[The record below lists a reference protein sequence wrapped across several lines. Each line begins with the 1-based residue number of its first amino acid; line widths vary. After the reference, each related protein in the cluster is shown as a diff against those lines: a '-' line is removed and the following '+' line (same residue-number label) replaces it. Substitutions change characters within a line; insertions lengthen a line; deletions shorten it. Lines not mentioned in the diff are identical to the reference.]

1 MNPQG
6 FRSLLRCPARRRR
19 SRSTRVPVLGLALA
33 AAVTAAG
40 AEDRADEKVRS
51 VASHMRAAAPSDPF
65 PLVTVIDRDDLELSG
80 AKSVEDLVLRRFG
93 NNVFG
98 LYRPLVFGSGGAAFL
113 VNGRP
118 ISEFIFDLD
127 TLPLSAVERIE
138 LLNGTAAGLYGGHAV
153 AGAINVVLSRDYEG
167 TEIRVG
173 ADRPDAAGGDAE
185 HGSARWGGR
194 VGRGHLTFGVDAIRR
209 KEVRDADR
217 DFSRTAFAPGG
228 PFLGT
233 TGVSLSGNTLEFT
246 IDPGEGEKKLGRY
259 GILGE
264 CSEDVHTGPLTLPA
278 GLGSVCGYAYADSK
292 WLDGYASRERGTLFL
307 AADHALGERADLY
320 FDARAALGE
329 SDFRYAPS
337 VGTFEYTLPEELR
350 SRLAA
355 EHGTDAAKIEPDA
368 TLNHRFVAH
377 GNRDWQTDVE
387 EYDLAV
393 GVRGRFAGG
402 VGHDTVL
409 RLYRYDSL
417 EKGGT
422 FVSEEL
428 IERAIG
434 DGRYDAANPLDPDLA
449 TYGDHWDAVR
459 ETSVRLEH
467 EIVADHKSARV
478 VFDGASFAADT
489 GELRWAAGGELAREK
504 YRNVHEHRDPRG
516 NFVPTAEALGSG
528 GSSAAGKRRRWSA
541 FAEAAFPLRNDWEV
555 GFAARHDDHDD
566 VDPTYAFQVASRYRA
581 SEALALRSRWSK
593 SEVAPDFF
601 DLHQYDALSHP
612 PVLDPKD
619 PSCSRERCQVEYA
632 VDGNPRLEPE
642 DATSLSTGA
651 ALDLGAASFSFD
663 WFRIRTSG
671 APGALSAQLIVD
683 LDAAGKSLPPGSAVM
698 RDSSGTSIDR
708 IMTSKMN
715 IRETDVFGFDLRA
728 GTGWKVGGAD
738 VALDARLLQVTRS
751 EVLVNGEPEPGYFPR
766 QRFHGS
772 LRFTEGPLTALWTLS
787 AISGYSNV
795 RGTGRYEGWAG
806 HDVAVRWSD
815 PFGIEGLGLTA
826 GVLNLGDRGPPT
838 NSADPDDQNLRL
850 DNVLGRTLFLSARM
864 SFGT

>member
-6 FRSLLRCPARRRR
+6 FRSLLRRPARGRR
-19 SRSTRVPVLGLALA
+19 SRPTLVPVLGLALA
-33 AAVTAAG
+33 AAATAA
-40 AEDRADEKVRS
+40 EDEADERVRS
-51 VASHMRAAAPSDPF
+51 VASRLPAAASNADPF

-93 NNVFG
+93 NNLFG
-98 LYRPLVFGSGGAAFL
+98 LYRPLVVGSGGVAFL

-118 ISEFIFDLD
+118 VSDFIVDLD

-138 LLNGTAAGLYGGHAV
+138 LLNGTAAGLHGGHAV
-153 AGAINVVLSRDYEG
+153 AGAINVVLGRDYEG
-167 TEIRVG
+167 TEVRVG
-173 ADRPDAAGGDAE
+173 TDRPDTAGGDAE

-194 VGRGHLTFGVDAIRR
+194 VGRGHLTIGVDAIRR

-217 DFSRTAFAPGG
+217 DYSRTAFVTGG
-228 PFLGT
+228 PILGT
-233 TGVSLSGNTLEFT
+233 TGVSPSGNTIEFT
-246 IDPGEGEKKLGRY
+246 VDPGEGEKKLGRY

-264 CSEDVHTGPLTLPA
+264 CSEDVYTGPLTLPA

-292 WLDGYASRERGTLFL
+292 WLDGYGGRERGALFL
-307 AADHALGERADLY
+307 AADHPLGERADLHV
-320 FDARAALGE
+320 DARAALGE

-337 VGTFEYTLPEELR
+337 VGTFEYTLPADVR
-350 SRLAA
+350 NRLAE
-355 EHGTDAAKIEPDA
+355 EHGTVPANIEDEA

-377 GNRDWQTDVE
+377 GDRDWQTDVE
-387 EYDLAV
+387 EYDLAL

-409 RLYRYDSL
+409 RLYRYDYL

-422 FVSEEL
+422 FVSEPL
-428 IERAIG
+428 IEEAIG
-434 DGRYDAANPLDPDLA
+434 DGRYDAANPLDPDLDA
-449 TYGDHWDAVR
+449 FPGHWDTVR

-478 VFDGASFAADT
+478 VFDGASFAADP
-489 GELRWAAGGELAREK
+489 GGFRWAAGAELAREK
-504 YRNVHEHRDPRG
+504 YRNVHEHRDRRG
-516 NFVPTAEALGSG
+516 NFIPTADALGSA
-528 GSSAAGKRRRWSA
+528 GSSAVGKRRRWSA
-541 FAEAAFPLRNDWEV
+541 FLEAAVPLRDDWEV

-566 VDPTYAFQVASRYRA
+566 VGPTYAFQAMNRYRP

-593 SEVAPDFF
+593 SEVAPHFF
-601 DLHQYDALSHP
+601 DLHQYDALSYP
-612 PVLDPKD
+612 AVLDPKD
-619 PSCSRERCQVEYA
+619 PSCSRESCQVEYA
-632 VDGNPRLEPE
+632 VVGNPKLEPE
-642 DATSLSTGA
+642 DATSMSTGA
-651 ALDLGAASFSFD
+651 AVDLGAASFSFD

-708 IMTSKMN
+708 ITSRKLN
-715 IRETDVFGFDLRA
+715 IRETDVIGFDLRA

-738 VALDARLLQVTRS
+738 VALDARLLQVTRN

-766 QRFHGS
+766 HRFHGS
-772 LRFTEGPLTALWTLS
+772 LRFTEGPLNVLWSLS

-838 NSADPDDQNLRL
+838 NSADPDDQDLRL